1 MFGRQLATCS
11 MVFALFV
18 FGGCLPTLDPIGDQA
33 VDEGGTL
40 SFTVTAS
47 APAGTGIPSLGA
59 SNLPAGASFTDH
71 GDGSGTFEYNA
82 PTGHSLVFEDVTF
95 NASTAQGSDTETIHI
110 FVDDVDSGGLRVRFY
125 DQGKAGQ
132 HGVAFDSAGD
142 LYLGDY
148 ANDNVIKVSGG
159 TESVFAWISG
169 GTPSGLVF
177 DTAGDLFVSA
187 TNGTGLSRGV
197 WKVEPDGTKSRFSDI
212 PNPWEL
218 DFDSS
223 GNLFATTH
231 GGYIYVIAPDSTPA
245 VVVSGYTLPF
255 GVAVDSGDSVFF
267 TEHTLGNIY
276 RIDDP
281 LDVTPQ
287 VTLFA
292 GGLTN
297 PEGLAIDASDN
308 LYVADT
314 TDGIVYRYDPSA
326 VKTVLASGMS
336 FPVCMAFGP
345 GGHLYLA
352 CAGTSGRVYVLTE
365 NP

>member
-1 MFGRQLATCS
+1 MFGKQLAICS
-11 MVFALFV
+11 AILALFV
-18 FGGCLPTLDPIGDQA
+18 FGGCKPTLDPIGDQA

-40 SFTVTAS
+40 SLTVTAA
-47 APAGTGIPSLGA
+47 APGAEIPSLDA
-59 SNLPAGASFTDH
+59 SNLPAGAVFTDY
-71 GDGSGTFEYNA
+71 GDGSGTFEYTA

-95 NASTAQGSDTETIHI
+95 TATTAQGTDTETIHI
-110 FVDDVDSGGLRVRFY
+110 FVDDTDSGGFRVRFY
-125 DQGKAGQ
+125 YQGNPGQ
-132 HGVAFDSAGD
+132 HGIAFDSADD

-148 ANDNVIKVSGG
+148 SNDRVRKVSGG
-159 TESVFAWISG
+159 TESVFAWIPG

-177 DTAGDLFVSA
+177 DMAGDLFVSA
-187 TNGTGLSRGV
+187 TNGAGLLQGV
-197 WKVEPDGTKSRFSDI
+197 WRVEPDGAKARFSDI

-218 DFDSS
+218 AFDTA
-223 GNLFATTH
+223 GNLFAATH
-231 GGYIYVIAPDSTPA
+231 GGAVYLIAADGTPS

-255 GVAVDSGDSVFF
+255 GVAVDSADRVFF
-267 TEHTLGNIY
+267 TEHTLGNIH
-276 RIDDP
+276 RIEDP
-281 LDVTPQ
+281 LAAIPQ

-314 TDGIVYRYDPSA
+314 ADGIVYQYDPSA
-326 VKTVLASGMS
+326 VQTILASGMN

-345 GGHLYLA
+345 GGNLYLA
-352 CAGTSGRVYVLTE
+352 CAGTSGRVYELTR